1 MNPSWQNIHKSFR
14 LNGNSYPSDA
24 LKEVAYSLVKEGMDY
39 EKPIGDFLLDWCSDK
54 ISLEVQTSGSTGIP
68 KKIVL
73 QKSQMLNS
81 AMATG
86 QYFGLKPDDS
96 ALLCLPVTSIAGKMM
111 LVRAMVLGLQLD
123 YVKPSS
129 QPLNKISKGYDFSA
143 MVPLQAE
150 KSIEQLEGI
159 KTLLLGG
166 APVSFSLEKNLKD
179 IPSNI
184 YVTYGMT
191 ETITHI
197 AARQIRPKVLV
208 DFELL
213 PHIKISQDER
223 KCLII
228 DAPNI
233 SDNPVVTNDIVE
245 LTSETSFKWLGRY
258 DNVINSGG
266 IKLIPEQIEAKL
278 SSIITYRFFV
288 AGIPDKT
295 LGQKL
300 VLIVEG
306 KPDKEKSIM
315 ASIKDKNVLGK
326 FEIPKNVIFVKE
338 FIETK
343 TAKVHRE
350 KTLALLKSTLP

>member
-14 LNGNSYPSDA
+14 LNGNSFSRDA
-24 LKEVAYSLVKEGMDY
+24 LKEVAYSLVKEGVDH
-39 EKPIGDFLLDWCSDK
+39 EKTIGDFLLDWCSGKD
-54 ISLEVQTSGSTGIP
+54 SVEVQTSGSTGTP

-73 QKSQMLNS
+73 QKSQMHNS
-81 AMATG
+81 ALATG
-86 QYFGLKPDDS
+86 QYFNLKPGDS

-111 LVRAMVLGLQLD
+111 LVRAMVLGLELD
-123 YVKPSS
+123 FVKPSS
-129 QPLNKISKGYDFSA
+129 EPLKETAKAYDFSA

-150 KSIEQLEGI
+150 KSIEHLDGI

-166 APVSFSLEKNLKD
+166 APVSPSLQRQLKNSSSR
-179 IPSNI
+179 IFE
-184 YVTYGMT
+184 TYGMT

-197 AARQIRPKVLV
+197 AARQICPKVLA

-213 PHIKISQDER
+213 PHVKISQDER

-233 SDNPVVTNDIVE
+233 SESPVVTNDIVE
-245 LTSETSFKWLGRY
+245 VTSETSFKWLGRY

-278 SSIITYRFFV
+278 SSMSTYRLFV
-288 AGIPDKT
+288 VGLPDET

-306 KPDKEKSIM
+306 SIEEGKSVM
-315 ASIKDKNVLGK
+315 ASIKKDKVLAK
-326 FEIPKNVIFVKE
+326 YEIPKDVVSVEK

-343 TAKVHRE
+343 TGKVHRE
-350 KTLALLKSTLP
+350 KTLDSIKSSLP